1 MMTKPFEK
9 VYPTS
14 IYVHWPFCVTR
25 CSYCDFVALEQHEP
39 FQHEY
44 HEALCR
50 EVEAFY
56 GGYASCID
64 KLSMSAAF
72 SPARPELVEG
82 SQERGNSP
90 PINTLYFGGGTPS
103 RYPEPMLEELFGTLF
118 SHISLCDTPEITIE
132 ANPADI
138 TREKLAFWKYLG
150 INRLSIGVQCLDD
163 SVLQKLN
170 RRQNVQIV
178 LKAIDLAS
186 AVFDNISVDLML
198 GLPGLEKASWF
209 DNTLATVVTWP
220 ITHVSL
226 YFLTIYEKTPIYF
239 QLERKELILPDEDSV
254 VDWYE
259 RSVDYLDTYGFKQ
272 YEISNFAKKGYSSR
286 HNKAYWDRKPYK
298 GFGLGASSFDGVM
311 RCTNTALLADYIKK
325 GLPDSIIIPYTF
337 EILTE
342 KQIILEELML
352 GLRQSG
358 GFDLQRV
365 IHFLKSDEKEKLVH
379 TILSLE
385 VAGFIQRDNN
395 RIWLTRK
402 GMILENE
409 IVSLLSEPW

>member
-9 VYPTS
+9 TFPTS

-44 HEALCR
+44 HKALCQ
-50 EVEAFY
+50 EVETFY
-56 GGYASCID
+56 GGAQGERP
-64 KLSMSAAF
+64 
-72 SPARPELVEG
+72 SPV
-82 SQERGNSP
+82 QT
-90 PINTLYFGGGTPS
+90 IYFGGGTPS
-103 RYPEPMLEELFGTLF
+103 RYPEPMLEELFSTLF

-138 TREKLAFWKYLG
+138 TREKLAFWKYVG

-170 RRQNVQIV
+170 RRQSVHDV

-198 GLPGLEKASWF
+198 GLPGLDDASWF
-209 DNTLATVVTWP
+209 NNTLATVVRWP
-220 ITHVSL
+220 ITHISL

-239 QLERKELILPDEDSV
+239 QLERKELVLPNEDSV

-259 RSVDYLDTYGFKQ
+259 RSVDYLDTHGFKQ
-272 YEISNFAKKGYSSR
+272 YEISNFAKQGYYSR

-311 RCTNTALLADYIKK
+311 RSTNTALLADYIKK
-325 GLPDSIIIPYTF
+325 GLPYSIVIPYTF

-342 KQIILEELML
+342 KQILLEELML

-365 IHFLKSDEKEKLVH
+365 IYFLKSDEKEKLVH